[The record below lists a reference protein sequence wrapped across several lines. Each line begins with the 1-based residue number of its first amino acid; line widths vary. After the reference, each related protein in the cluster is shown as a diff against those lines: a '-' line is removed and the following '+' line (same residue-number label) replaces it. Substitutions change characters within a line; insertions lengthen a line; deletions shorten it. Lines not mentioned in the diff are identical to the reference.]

1 MLKRIKIAFI
11 RAAGWPEGYT
21 VCSGIIEIEELKRD
35 IKEMQKTIEDGD
47 SIISKKQED
56 DIRKSPPLF
65 KEVAAA

>member
-21 VCSGIIEIEELKRD
+21 VCSGITEIEELKID
-35 IKEMQKTIEDGD
+35 IKEMQRAIEERD
-47 SIISKKQED
+47 SITSKKQED
-56 DIRKSPPLF
+56 DMRKSPPLF